1 MGVVDTF
8 AQGVRAFCP
17 IIYTVPKS
25 NDAMDTEND
34 IMRKSVFRTAGST
47 LLKKEK
53 LHEPL
58 RVTYRQLEKIQ

>member
-1 MGVVDTF
+1 MGKNSSNGNGVCRYVR
-8 AQGVRAFCP
+8 AVRAFCP
-17 IIYTVPKS
+17 IKYTVPKS

-53 LHEPL
+53 LQEPL
-58 RVTYRQLEKIQ
+58 RVT